1 MGSIETNIDLQQEL
15 SVVSATGTLTARE
28 IGEVIDAYYAGV
40 WTRLILWDFSSADLS
55 RIKTEEVASLVQ
67 STLRYSDR
75 RKDGRTALL
84 LPSDLAFG
92 MGRMF
97 EMLADLQGD
106 SPTTVQY
113 RSFRDRSEAFA
124 WLQGSD

>member
-1 MGSIETNIDLQQEL
+1 MGSIETNIDLEQEL
-15 SVVSATGTLTARE
+15 SVVSATGTLTAQEIRE
-28 IGEVIDAYYAGV
+28 AIDAYYAGI
-40 WTRLILWDFSSADLS
+40 WTRLIIWDFSSADLS
-55 RIKTEEVASLVQ
+55 RIKAEEVASLVQ
-67 STLRYSDR
+67 STIRYTDR
-75 RKDGRTALL
+75 RNDGRTALL

-106 SPTTVQY
+106 TPTNVQY
-113 RSFRDRSEAFA
+113 RSFRDCSEAFA